1 MLRPVSTTVEFS
13 CRERSVALT
22 CRISEIGL
30 LTPVNKRDVLSLQLG
45 SAIDRLTKRDLSID
59 DYTSFENGTSDAPLS

>member
-1 MLRPVSTTVEFS
+1 VLRPVSTTVEFS

-22 CRISEIGL
+22 YRASEIGL
-30 LTPVNKRDVLSLQLG
+30 PTPMNKRDVPASSQL
-45 SAIDRLTKRDLSID
+45 LTKRDLSID